1 MGITSSISRQ
11 IAKKIGHLQA
21 MPVRRG
27 INHHLYKEP
36 SERITKPYVPTGLP
50 RGRPRKSE
58 EELKQPRISPGAPKA
73 KRRGK
78 NHHMYKDP
86 SERITKPYV
95 PTGLPRGRQRKPQ
108 EELKQ
113 PRNDVSNRRYKAGP
127 ESFKDS
133 SEYVP
138 NGKPRGRPPK
148 EIIADT
154 EIFGY

>member
-27 INHHLYKEP
+27 KTHHLYKEP

-50 RGRPRKSE
+50 RGRPRKPE
-58 EELKQPRISPGAPKA
+58 EELKQPRISLGAPKA
-73 KRRGK
+73 KGKRRGI

-95 PTGLPRGRQRKPQ
+95 PTGLPRGRPRKP
-108 EELKQ
+108 EE
-113 PRNDVSNRRYKAGP
+113 
-127 ESFKDS
+127 E
-133 SEYVP
+133 
-138 NGKPRGRPPK
+138 
-148 EIIADT
+148 
-154 EIFGY
+154 